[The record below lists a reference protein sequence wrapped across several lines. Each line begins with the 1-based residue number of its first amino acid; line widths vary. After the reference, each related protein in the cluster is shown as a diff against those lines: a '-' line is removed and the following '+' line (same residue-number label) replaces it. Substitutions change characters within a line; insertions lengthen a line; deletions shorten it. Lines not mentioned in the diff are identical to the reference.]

1 MSIVFIAR
9 INELPGFN
17 IYFYTDTGGEKKM
30 AEVNERVKPII
41 LKNNETGEEYT
52 LEFNRDTVRF
62 AEARGFDI
70 NDVSRYPMTK
80 LPELF
85 FYAFRMHHK
94 NVSRE
99 KTDRILFD
107 DLGGMPDGM
116 AERLGTLYGVPFE
129 ALANGENGKNGKMTV
144 EF

>member
-1 MSIVFIAR
+1 
-9 INELPGFN
+9 
-17 IYFYTDTGGEKKM
+17 M
-30 AEVNERVKPII
+30 AKSEVNEQVKPIVI
-41 LKNNETGEEYT
+41 HDTEAGMDYT
-52 LEFNRDTVRF
+52 LEFNRESIRF

-70 NDVSRYPMTK
+70 DDVGKYPMSK

-107 DLGGMPDGM
+107 DLGGLPKGV
-116 AERLGTLYGVPFE
+116 AERLGALYAAPFE
-129 ALANGENGKNGKMTV
+129 ALSQNEEKQVKNPKVTV
-144 EF
+144 EL

>member
-1 MSIVFIAR
+1 MAKE
-9 INELPGFN
+9 INEN
-17 IYFYTDTGGEKKM
+17 
-30 AEVNERVKPII
+30 VSERVNPITI
-41 LKNNETGEEYT
+41 RNEETGDEYT
-52 LEFNRDTVRF
+52 LEFNRETIRF
-62 AEARGFDI
+62 AEQRGFDI
-70 NDVSRYPMTK
+70 ADVGKFPMTK

-85 FYAFRMHHK
+85 FYAFRMHHR

-116 AERLGTLYGVPFE
+116 AERLGALYSAPFE
-129 ALANGENGKNGKMTV
+129 ALSNDNGKAKNSKMTV

>member
-1 MSIVFIAR
+1 MASKE
-9 INELPGFN
+9 INE
-17 IYFYTDTGGEKKM
+17 T
-30 AEVNERVKPII
+30 VKPII
-41 LKNNETGEEYT
+41 LTDNESGTVYT
-52 LEFNRDTVRF
+52 LEFDRDSVRF

-70 NDVSRYPMTK
+70 SDVGKYPMTK

-99 KTDRILFD
+99 KTDRIFFD

-116 AERLGTLYGVPFE
+116 AERLGALYSEPFE
-129 ALANGENGKNGKMTV
+129 ALTSSGEKKGKNSKFTV
-144 EF
+144 EM

>member
-1 MSIVFIAR
+1 MAKET
-9 INELPGFN
+9 NENVSERVNPIIIRN
-17 IYFYTDTGGEKKM
+17 EDTGD
-30 AEVNERVKPII
+30 
-41 LKNNETGEEYT
+41 EYT
-52 LEFNRDTVRF
+52 LEFNRESIRF
-62 AEARGFDI
+62 AEQRGFDI
-70 NDVSRYPMTK
+70 ADVGKFPMTK

-85 FYAFRMHHK
+85 FYAFRMHHR

-116 AERLGTLYGVPFE
+116 AERLGALYSAPFE
-129 ALANGENGKNGKMTV
+129 ALSNDNGKAKNSKMTV

>member
-1 MSIVFIAR
+1 MAKET
-9 INELPGFN
+9 NEHVSERVNPIIIRN
-17 IYFYTDTGGEKKM
+17 EDTGD
-30 AEVNERVKPII
+30 
-41 LKNNETGEEYT
+41 EYT
-52 LEFNRDTVRF
+52 LEFNRETIRF
-62 AEARGFDI
+62 AEQRGFDI
-70 NDVSRYPMTK
+70 ADVGKFPMTK

-85 FYAFRMHHK
+85 FYAFRMHHR

-116 AERLGTLYGVPFE
+116 AERLGALYSAPFE
-129 ALANGENGKNGKMTV
+129 ALSNDNGKAKNSKMTV

>member
-1 MSIVFIAR
+1 MAKE
-9 INELPGFN
+9 INEQMN
-17 IYFYTDTGGEKKM
+17 DQ
-30 AEVNERVKPII
+30 VKPII
-41 LKNNETGEEYT
+41 LHDEENQIDYT
-52 LEFNRDTVRF
+52 LEFNRESIRF
-62 AEARGFDI
+62 AEQRGFDI
-70 NDVSRYPMTK
+70 ADVGKFPMTK

-85 FYAFRMHHK
+85 FYAFRMHHR

-116 AERLGTLYGVPFE
+116 AERLGALYSAPFE
-129 ALANGENGKNGKMTV
+129 ALSSDEGKAKNRKMTV

>member
-1 MSIVFIAR
+1 MANKE
-9 INELPGFN
+9 INEH
-17 IYFYTDTGGEKKM
+17 
-30 AEVNERVKPII
+30 VKPII
-41 LKNNETGEEYT
+41 IHDTENAYDYT
-52 LEFNRDTVRF
+52 LEFNRETVRF
-62 AEARGFDI
+62 AEQRGFDI
-70 NDVSRYPMTK
+70 DDVGKYPMTK

-107 DLGGMPDGM
+107 DLGGMPSGM
-116 AERLGTLYGVPFE
+116 AERLGALYAAPFE
-129 ALANGENGKNGKMTV
+129 ALTNNGEKTAKNPKVTV

>member
-1 MSIVFIAR
+1 MANKE
-9 INELPGFN
+9 INEQ
-17 IYFYTDTGGEKKM
+17 
-30 AEVNERVKPII
+30 VKPITLHDAEAGI
-41 LKNNETGEEYT
+41 DYV
-52 LEFNRDTVRF
+52 LEFNRESVKF

-70 NDVSRYPMTK
+70 DDVGRYPMTK

-99 KTDRILFD
+99 KADRILFD
-107 DLGGMPDGM
+107 DLGGMPSGM
-116 AERLGTLYGVPFE
+116 AERLGALYAAPFE
-129 ALANGENGKNGKMTV
+129 ALTNNDNKAKNSKMTV

>member
-1 MSIVFIAR
+1 M
-9 INELPGFN
+9 EE
-17 IYFYTDTGGEKKM
+17 TMEK
-30 AEVNERVKPII
+30 VNPII
-41 LKNNETGEEYT
+41 LRDNENGNVYT
-52 LEFNRDTVRF
+52 LEFNRDSVRF
-62 AEARGFDI
+62 AENRGFDI
-70 NDVSRYPMTK
+70 NDVARFPMTK

-107 DLGGMPDGM
+107 DLGGMPEGM
-116 AERLGTLYGVPFE
+116 AERLGVLYSAPFE
-129 ALANGENGKNGKMTV
+129 ALAGKENEKNGKMTV